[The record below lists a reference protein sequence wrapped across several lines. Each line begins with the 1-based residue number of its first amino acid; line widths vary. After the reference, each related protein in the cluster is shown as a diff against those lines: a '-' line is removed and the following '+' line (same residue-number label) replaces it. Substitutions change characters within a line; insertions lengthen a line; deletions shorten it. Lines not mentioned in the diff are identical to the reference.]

1 MATLELGDL
10 SDEIILKVLG
20 FLDIKNLLRVG
31 PVSNRLRSNISIN
44 LTKVQVNLCQ
54 KLLFLHQLT
63 HNMTK
68 GCSWN
73 YHEQSFVILL
83 VSCKN
88 KCF

>member
-1 MATLELGDL
+1 MKRQKMATLELADL

-31 PVSNRLRSNISIN
+31 HISNRLRSNISIN

-63 HNMTK
+63 HNRMTDY
-68 GCSWN
+68 SLN
-73 YHEQSFVILL
+73 YKF
-83 VSCKN
+83 N
-88 KCF
+88 T

>member
-31 PVSNRLRSNISIN
+31 HVSNRLRSNISIN

-63 HNMTK
+63 HNRTTDY
-68 GCSWN
+68 SLN
-73 YHEQSFVILL
+73 YKF
-83 VSCKN
+83 N
-88 KCF
+88 T